1 MFSVEEI
8 RDLVLDSIFNYIET
22 ESESFQTVSEIATK
36 LIIDQLGADITP
48 SADLKI
54 VFAGFVSKFISAKL
68 NLSELELQSI
78 EENFSSA
85 NKTIMKLKYRA
96 TQFTKVIE

>member
-22 ESESFQTVSEIATK
+22 ESESFQTVSGIATK
-36 LIIDQLGADITP
+36 LITDQLGTDITP
-48 SADLKI
+48 SVDLKI
-54 VFAGFVSKFISAKL
+54 VFAGFVSKFISVKL

-96 TQFTKVIE
+96 TQFAKVIE